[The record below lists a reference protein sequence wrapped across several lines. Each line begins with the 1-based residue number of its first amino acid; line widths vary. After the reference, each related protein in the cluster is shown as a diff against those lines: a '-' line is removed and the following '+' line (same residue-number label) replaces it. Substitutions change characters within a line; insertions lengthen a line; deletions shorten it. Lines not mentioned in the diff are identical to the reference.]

1 MPQLKTQ
8 QDIIVERLQTLQ
20 QEYMEEID
28 EDTTSTET
36 GRAIQNTVIQVLDVA
51 INTAKERID
60 GIS

>member
-28 EDTTSTET
+28 KDTTSTET

-51 INTAKERID
+51 INTAKERLD